1 MDLYTIKVGPKTVAD
16 RLSLDKAKQLLP
28 KYGPNAQLIGPWS
41 SGPQPLKQ
49 RFKKESSV
57 AGNIKG
63 FQSPIG
69 LRIFR
74 RKKMTNPSKPYDES
88 KNFENL
94 VTLSAL
100 NNQDIS
106 EVVQK
111 IGNRWVVVDDKTGAR
126 RGSYDSREK
135 AWEKQRM
142 LRKQAKQE
150 RKSHSAKKFK
160 AKKAHTAPK
169 PHTAPHAKKAPKPR
183 VSKEQI
189 LRQVKDVFASVLKE
203 ASMISYVF
211 QQPSISEESMMWERF
226 ISRLSQ
232 ETVMSDPKLKLVL
245 NSIAKTEAKV
255 LGSAVNSIA
264 GLLGETGAF
273 SVDKKGVDQDENGDV
288 VMSFD
293 VNMNES
299 GKRLPFAV
307 KLENGRPL
315 ILFPEETRRT
325 LNSMGTDESKL
336 LRAETMHIQETVL
349 DNMHDVVE
357 ATKNRDN
364 YLKNMQEKITK
375 TVDSMGPLEVA
386 LLKYLLKGQNRGA
399 R

>member
-1 MDLYTIKVGPKTVAD
+1 MDMYTIKVGPKTVAD

-28 KYGPNAQLIGPWS
+28 KYGPDAKLVGPWS
-41 SGPQPLKQ
+41 SGPQPLQQ

-57 AGNIKG
+57 VANIKG
-63 FQSPIG
+63 FQSPDM
-69 LRIFR
+69 RIVR

-88 KNFENL
+88 RNFENL

-100 NNQDIS
+100 SNKDIS

-142 LRKQAKQE
+142 LRKQAKQD

-211 QQPSISEESMMWERF
+211 QQPSISEESF
-226 ISRLSQ
+226 
-232 ETVMSDPKLKLVL
+232 
-245 NSIAKTEAKV
+245 
-255 LGSAVNSIA
+255 
-264 GLLGETGAF
+264 
-273 SVDKKGVDQDENGDV
+273 
-288 VMSFD
+288 
-293 VNMNES
+293 
-299 GKRLPFAV
+299 
-307 KLENGRPL
+307 
-315 ILFPEETRRT
+315 LF
-325 LNSMGTDESKL
+325 K
-336 LRAETMHIQETVL
+336 
-349 DNMHDVVE
+349 
-357 ATKNRDN
+357 
-364 YLKNMQEKITK
+364 
-375 TVDSMGPLEVA
+375 
-386 LLKYLLKGQNRGA
+386 
-399 R
+399 